1 MNVSVNRTKRNKNLV
16 VMHLCTFHVLP
27 ILGLVVERNIIFGGV
42 SPALSPDLAIGEV
55 DVLDEQVCIEWV

>member
-1 MNVSVNRTKRNKNLV
+1 
-16 VMHLCTFHVLP
+16 MHLCTFHVLP